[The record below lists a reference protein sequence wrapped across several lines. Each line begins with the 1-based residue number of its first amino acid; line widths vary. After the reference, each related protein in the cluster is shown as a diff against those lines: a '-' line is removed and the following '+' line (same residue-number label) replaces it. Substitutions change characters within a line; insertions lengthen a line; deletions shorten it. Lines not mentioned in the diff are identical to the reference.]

1 MIGSVFVLGPAGTGK
16 STFTA
21 SLKDWMIQQGFDCCA
36 VNLDPGAEYLPYE
49 PEIDVRDMVSLS
61 EVMSEYN
68 LGPNGAQIVAADL
81 MLENVQPLQKS
92 LGEFDDYYV
101 IFDTPGQ
108 IELFAFRTA
117 SPMLVEAL
125 TGGKASIAFI
135 SDSVLSASPSGF
147 ISQKLL
153 YGSVISRFFTPAMHV
168 LNKTDLISDEDLD
181 RIKQWETDHDRLL
194 EAFLDE
200 KQRIEKSYF
209 TQVINAFREISL
221 IDPLMPVSAR
231 DLTGFE
237 DVYSAMSLHFQ
248 GGEDTDTAYKD
259 D

>member
-16 STFTA
+16 STF
-21 SLKDWMIQQGFDCCA
+21 SGSMKDWMVQQGFDCCV

-49 PEIDVRDMVSLS
+49 PEIDVRDMISLD
-61 EVMSEYN
+61 EVMAEYN

-81 MLENVQPLQKS
+81 MLENVNLLQKA
-92 LGEFDDYYV
+92 LGDFEDYYV
-101 IFDTPGQ
+101 VFDTPGQ

-117 SPMLVEAL
+117 SPLLVDSL
-125 TGGKASIAFI
+125 TEGKASISFI
-135 SDSVLSASPSGF
+135 SDAVLSSSPSGF

-153 YGSVISRFFTPAMHV
+153 YASVISRFFKPSLHV
-168 LNKTDLISDEDLD
+168 INKTDLVTDADLA
-181 RIKQWETDHDRLL
+181 IIEEWETNHDRLMD
-194 EAFLDE
+194 AFVEE
-200 KQRIEKSYF
+200 KQNIEKSYF

-221 IDPLMPVSAR
+221 IDPLIPVSAR

-237 DVYSAMSLHFQ
+237 EVYSRLSLHFQ